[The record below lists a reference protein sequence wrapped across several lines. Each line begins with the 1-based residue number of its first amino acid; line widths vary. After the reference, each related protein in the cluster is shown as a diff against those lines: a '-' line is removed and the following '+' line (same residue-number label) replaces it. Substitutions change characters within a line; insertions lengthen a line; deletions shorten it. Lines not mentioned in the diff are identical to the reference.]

1 MDEKKAILVSV
12 GGTPKPI
19 AETIQHHKPSFVT
32 FFVSQQT
39 IVSACDIIRELK
51 SNNVE
56 FEYKFTISEDP
67 DDLLHCYRK
76 AEEAVDNILSKGFK
90 NENVIVDYTGGTK
103 NMSVALALASIKY
116 GFSYSYVGGKERTKD
131 GVGIV
136 VDGTEEVKYSINPWD
151 YLSLKEKDTFI
162 TLFNAY
168 QYKSAKEIADA
179 VTKKTSKYRALYRKL
194 SLISEGFYRWD
205 LFCHADAQR
214 IFERA
219 KIEEFSE
226 YDDLWVR
233 DFKNKLEYAVEKLK
247 ELVNYAGKP
256 SLPMIYDLFS
266 NAERRFEEGKI
277 DDAILRLYRI
287 VEMIAQYKLS
297 EEYRIDTSDVKL
309 EQIPESIKEEFV
321 RKYEDNTEGK
331 SKAKIKIPQHASFI
345 LLKELGDE
353 VGKIYVQKEKE
364 FKSIQTSRNSSYLA
378 HGFQS
383 SSEKTYEKLRDFVLS
398 LGIIEKDKLWQ
409 FPKIIT
415 EKKTWI

>member
-1 MDEKKAILVSV
+1 MSEKKAMLISV
-12 GGTPKPI
+12 GGAPKPI
-19 AETIQHHKPSFVT
+19 IESIQHHKPSFVV
-32 FFVSQQT
+32 FFVSQMT
-39 IVSACDIIRELK
+39 VPTATDIIKELK

-56 FEYKFTISEDP
+56 FEYNITISEDP
-67 DDLLHCYRK
+67 EDLLDCFRK
-76 AEEAVDNILSKGFK
+76 AEEAVNKILSKKFES
-90 NENVIVDYTGGTK
+90 ENVIVDYTGGTK

-136 VDGTEEVKYSINPWD
+136 VDGTEEVKHSINPWD
-151 YLSLKEKDTFI
+151 YLSHKEKDTFV

-168 QYKSAKEIADA
+168 QFKSAKEIADN
-179 VTKKTSKYRALYRKL
+179 VTKKTSKYKSLYRKL

-205 LFCHADAQR
+205 LFCHADALR
-214 IFERA
+214 MFERA
-219 KIEEFSE
+219 KIDELSE
-226 YDDLWVR
+226 HDDKWVC
-233 DFKNKLEYAVEKLK
+233 DFKNELDNAIKKLE

-256 SLPMIYDLFS
+256 SLSMIYDLFS

-287 VEMIAQYKLS
+287 VEMIAQYILS
-297 EEYRIDTSDVKL
+297 EKYGIDTSDVKL
-309 EQIPESIKEEFV
+309 EQLPESIKEEFI

-331 SKAKIKIPQHASFI
+331 SKAKIKIPQHASFT

-364 FKSIQTSRNSSYLA
+364 FKSIQSSRNSSYLA

-398 LGIIEKDKLWQ
+398 LGIIEREQIWQ
-409 FPKIIT
+409 FPKI
-415 EKKTWI
+415 KTV